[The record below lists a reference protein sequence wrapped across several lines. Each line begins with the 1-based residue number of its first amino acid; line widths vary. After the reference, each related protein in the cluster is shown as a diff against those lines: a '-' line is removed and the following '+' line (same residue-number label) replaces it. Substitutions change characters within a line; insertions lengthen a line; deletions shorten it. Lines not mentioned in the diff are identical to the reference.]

1 MCPDVLQFLTYMAGR
16 TQRAGLG
23 SMVVV
28 LPWHDPLRVAEEV
41 SMLDNIS
48 DGRLILGLGR
58 GAGRVEFDGFRLSMD
73 ESRDRFVESAEM
85 LLRGLEVGHC
95 EYAGKFVQ
103 QPRAAIRPAP
113 FKTFRGRTYAAA
125 VSPESMPIMAKLGVG
140 ILVIPQKP
148 WPEVAKELDA
158 YRTTYRDINR
168 TEAPPPVCA
177 GWTFC
182 DESAERAHDMALRY
196 IGGYYQTVLDHY
208 NFQGDHLAKT
218 KGYEYYGKMSEKIAQ
233 YGTDKVIEYFMNL
246 QVWGTPEQCYEKILD
261 VRGRVGNDT
270 FVGVFSYAGMD
281 YGEAERNMRLF
292 ARTVTPELKKLPP
305 AAASAP
311 AAAAPRAGRA
321 FCAGADLS
329 AGGGT
334 FDRAARGR
342 AEPADLHEDGGGR
355 VTLRI
360 FDMKKPV
367 IAAINGPAVGFGIT
381 LTLPMDVRI
390 ASTAARI
397 GFVFTRRG
405 VVPEACSTWFL
416 PRLVGPSQAAEWV
429 LTGRVFDGEE
439 ARAGGLVSRV
449 VAPEALLPT
458 ARELALEI
466 ARNTS
471 AVAVALARQM
481 LWRLLGADHPMEAH
495 RLDSQAM
502 FWTGR
507 STDAYEGV

>member
-1 MCPDVLQFLTYMAGR
+1 MGF
-16 TQRAGLG
+16 
-23 SMVVV
+23 
-28 LPWHDPLRVAEEV
+28 AE
-41 SMLDNIS
+41 
-48 DGRLILGLGR
+48 
-58 GAGRVEFDGFRLSMD
+58 
-73 ESRDRFVESAEM
+73 
-85 LLRGLEVGHC
+85 
-95 EYAGKFVQ
+95 
-103 QPRAAIRPAP
+103 IR
-113 FKTFRGRTYAAA
+113 Y
-125 VSPESMPIMAKLGVG
+125 
-140 ILVIPQKP
+140 
-148 WPEVAKELDA
+148 EVADGVALVTLARPEKLNAVTATTLGELVDA
-158 YRTTYRDINR
+158 FDAADADDT
-168 TEAPPPVCA
+168 V
-177 GWTFC
+177 
-182 DESAERAHDMALRY
+182 RA
-196 IGGYYQTVLDHY
+196 
-208 NFQGDHLAKT
+208 
-218 KGYEYYGKMSEKIAQ
+218 
-233 YGTDKVIEYFMNL
+233 VI
-246 QVWGTPEQCYEKILD
+246 
-261 VRGRVGNDT
+261 
-270 FVGVFSYAGMD
+270 
-281 YGEAERNMRLF
+281 
-292 ARTVTPELKKLPP
+292 VTG
-305 AAASAP
+305 
-311 AAAAPRAGRA
+311 AGRA

-329 AGGGT
+329 TGGGT

-507 STDAYEGV
+507 STDAYEGVTAFLEKRPPRFTLRPSQDMSPFYPWWQPRAFK

>member
-16 TQRAGLG
+16 TRQAGLG

-28 LPWHDPLRVAEEV
+28 LPWHDPMRVAEEV

-73 ESRDRFVESAEM
+73 ESRERFVESAET
-85 LLRGLEVGHC
+85 LLRGLEAGYC
-95 EYAGKFVQ
+95 EYAGTFVR

-158 YRTTYRDINR
+158 YRTTYREINR

-182 DESAERAHDMALRY
+182 DENAARAHEMARRY

-208 NFQGDHLAKT
+208 NFQDDHLAKT
-218 KGYEYYGKMSEKIAQ
+218 KGYEYYGKMAEKIQQ

-270 FVGVFSYAGMD
+270 FVGVFGVPTGELREGLDGVAKQPLWLGTYAGTPCWVAGLPRDAALPEGLHRETLVPMQGTRLPD
-281 YGEAERNMRLF
+281 DLLSLGGMAMQLLYWESTSGHCPRCGTPTERMPGEWGKRCPTCRYEHYPHLHPAVIVLVRDGDRMLLARKAIWAPGRYALVAGFVDNGESLEAAVTREVREEVGVDVKDIRYVGSQNWPFPSQLIVGFVAAYAGGEITVDPDELEDARWFSCDELPDGPCRHPIRGWISANF
-292 ARTVTPELKKLPP
+292 AR
-305 AAASAP
+305 
-311 AAAAPRAGRA
+311 R
-321 FCAGADLS
+321 
-329 AGGGT
+329 
-334 FDRAARGR
+334 
-342 AEPADLHEDGGGR
+342 
-355 VTLRI
+355 
-360 FDMKKPV
+360 
-367 IAAINGPAVGFGIT
+367 
-381 LTLPMDVRI
+381 
-390 ASTAARI
+390 
-397 GFVFTRRG
+397 
-405 VVPEACSTWFL
+405 
-416 PRLVGPSQAAEWV
+416 
-429 LTGRVFDGEE
+429 
-439 ARAGGLVSRV
+439 
-449 VAPEALLPT
+449 
-458 ARELALEI
+458 
-466 ARNTS
+466 
-471 AVAVALARQM
+471 
-481 LWRLLGADHPMEAH
+481 
-495 RLDSQAM
+495 
-502 FWTGR
+502 
-507 STDAYEGV
+507 